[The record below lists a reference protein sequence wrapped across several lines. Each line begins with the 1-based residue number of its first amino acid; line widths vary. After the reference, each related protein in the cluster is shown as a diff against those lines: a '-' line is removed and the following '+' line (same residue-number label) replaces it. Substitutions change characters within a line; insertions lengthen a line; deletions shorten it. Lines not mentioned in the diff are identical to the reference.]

1 MMFQLSVHLKTSIVA
16 NAVEDV
22 ENLEREV
29 EFDVVAVGVVE
40 GVWLCDDDLFLCCW
54 C

>member
-22 ENLEREV
+22 ESLEREV
-29 EFDVVAVGVVE
+29 EFVNRLLKSQGCTVMVAVA
-40 GVWLCDDDLFLCCW
+40 L
-54 C
+54 